1 METTF
6 DYTSK
11 DKAYFTSD
19 ERKWINKIRSYAKVY
34 PDLVTITHEPET
46 NDGCLCAEIPTE
58 WLRVS
63 PPRKISLSEEERAK
77 RSEKLRLA
85 REKLKNGKA

>member
-11 DKAYFTSD
+11 DVGYFSSD
-19 ERKWINKIRSYAKVY
+19 ERKWINKIRALAKAN
-34 PDLVTITHEPET
+34 PDCVRITHEPET
-46 NDGCLCAEIPTE
+46 NDGCIYAEIPTE
-58 WLRVS
+58 WFHIS

-85 REKLKNGKA
+85 REKMKKEKV